1 MDCPKCG
8 VATEE
13 VEIKSVKV
21 NRCPQCAGSWYDQ
34 DELRLLKDKESG
46 GDYRWIDVDLWR
58 DTEKVKV
65 AEKSAANCPKDGAP
79 LATVHYGESQIAV
92 EVCPRCFGIWLD
104 AGEYDKI
111 VQHLEEK
118 VDSET
123 FAQYLRDVEG
133 EFVELFTGD
142 EGLKSELSDLG
153 KVFCL
158 LRLRFAVEHPRLV
171 AIKEAI
177 RHMFPE

>member
-8 VATEE
+8 VATEQ

-21 NRCPQCAGSWYDQ
+21 DRCPECGGSWYDQ
-34 DELRLLKDKESG
+34 DELRLLKDEESG
-46 GDYRWIDVDLWR
+46 GDYRWIDVDLWQ
-58 DTEKVKV
+58 DAEKVRV
-65 AEKSAANCPKDGAP
+65 AETSVANCPKDGAP
-79 LATVHYGESQIAV
+79 LAPVQYGEPEISV

-104 AGEYDKI
+104 KGEYEKI
-111 VQHLEEK
+111 IQHLEAK

-123 FAQYLRDVEG
+123 FTGYLADMEE
-133 EFVELFTGD
+133 EFVELFTGK
-142 EGLKSELSDLG
+142 EGFKSELADLG
-153 KVFCL
+153 KVFYL
-158 LRLRFAVEHPRLV
+158 LRLRFAVEHPKLV